1 LANQAISSEDAI
13 TEWRDRTNRAVLTWQ
28 EPRRKGGT
36 VSYEDRKSKWNSGV
50 WKVIRRGSAEE
61 EVRKHR
67 DHRVTGA
74 WKQISKQRRQVDVRN
89 DLSMVTALRH
99 GTWMDEESFKKDLYQ
114 GDVGKSKHAP
124 AFLRHMGNGLQAE
137 IACRKFDAGKVF
149 EQQTNSMQAKQT
161 FGDGCGRKYANSQFV
176 NLNRQNAISRVSAV
190 QQSAK
195 RQQPRARALT
205 I

>member
-1 LANQAISSEDAI
+1 
-13 TEWRDRTNRAVLTWQ
+13 
-28 EPRRKGGT
+28 
-36 VSYEDRKSKWNSGV
+36 
-50 WKVIRRGSAEE
+50 
-61 EVRKHR
+61 
-67 DHRVTGA
+67 
-74 WKQISKQRRQVDVRN
+74 
-89 DLSMVTALRH
+89 
-99 GTWMDEESFKKDLYQ
+99 MDEESFKKDLYQ